1 MHRISLKKYSVAT
14 VLVGCPLFR
23 QESVSK
29 AEKNSSTFIGFLL
42 HKELKS
48 KDNVGIIIFISF
60 VSVFPKE
67 DLRCKKTW
75 VSGTLGREARNFVLG
90 RL

>member
-1 MHRISLKKYSVAT
+1 MHRISLKKHSVAT
-14 VLVGCPLFR
+14 VLVGCPLSR

-29 AEKNSSTFIGFLL
+29 AEKISGTFIGFLL
-42 HKELKS
+42 HKEVKS
-48 KDNVGIIIFISF
+48 KDNVGIIIFINF
-60 VSVFPKE
+60 VSVFSKE

-75 VSGTLGREARNFVLG
+75 FFGMLGREARKFVLG